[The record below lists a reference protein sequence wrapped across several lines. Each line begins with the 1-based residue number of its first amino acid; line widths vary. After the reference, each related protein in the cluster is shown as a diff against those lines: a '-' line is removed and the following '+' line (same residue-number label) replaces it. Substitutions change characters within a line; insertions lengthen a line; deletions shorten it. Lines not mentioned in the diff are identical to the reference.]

1 MEIKIKN
8 IIKKKVNNNITK
20 LGLEVK
26 NFNDDTEILK
36 SGIIDSL
43 DFVELMTSIEK
54 ETGIKSKTFLENET
68 SFNISVNWFIEKL
81 KN

>member
-1 MEIKIKN
+1 MKIKIKN
-8 IIKKKVNNNITK
+8 IIKEKVNDNITK

-26 NFNDDTEILK
+26 NFNNDTEILK

-43 DFVELMTSIEK
+43 DFVELITTIER
-54 ETGIKSKTFLENET
+54 ETGITSKTFLENET
-68 SFNISVNWFIEKL
+68 NFNISINWFLEKL

>member
-1 MEIKIKN
+1 MKIKIKN
-8 IIKKKVNNNITK
+8 IIKEKVNNNITK

-26 NFNDDTEILK
+26 NFNNDTEILK

-43 DFVELMTSIEK
+43 DFVELITTIER
-54 ETGIKSKTFLENET
+54 ETGITSKTFLENET
-68 SFNISVNWFIEKL
+68 NFNISINWFLEKL